1 MHQFR
6 PKAIVAIAA
15 LGLVAAW
22 VGVTSNGSTASAASS
37 AKISGTVVLAEPSD
51 NPGDLALRRH
61 LASSFMKLHPG
72 VQVKVLLIPATNYD
86 AKVETMIAGGT
97 PPDIF
102 NSGEVQIPNIIDKH
116 FALDLTPLAKRDHY
130 DLSAFYPQVIKGL
143 TFHGQLSGLTDNW
156 DTEVM
161 YYNASLFKQAGVAPP
176 TDKWTWTDF
185 MRAAGRLTSGKGPTK
200 TYGAAFDNWW
210 APVFDQVW
218 AWGGDPFPNNGQKA
232 GFASKKAIAGVQ
244 SIVDLYKSGDALTP
258 TQMTNQ
264 GAEEAFL
271 GGRVGML
278 IGEGRWAAYD
288 LRDVK
293 KFLWKVTPL
302 PKGPAGRANFFHLSL
317 YAIART
323 SRNSDAAWEF
333 LKYMVSPAGIRLG
346 LSEMQGIPSR
356 TALAAS
362 NTFSKAPFVA
372 KHDAYKPFIESLPTV
387 RSVGDVPNFDQIRD
401 QFYAALDPVWSF
413 KKTPK
418 QVLPPLAAKI
428 DKELKA
434 GSTPGG
440 G

>member
-1 MHQFR
+1 MH
-6 PKAIVAIAA
+6 
-15 LGLVAAW
+15 
-22 VGVTSNGSTASAASS
+22 
-37 AKISGTVVLAEPSD
+37 
-51 NPGDLALRRH
+51 
-61 LASSFMKLHPG
+61 
-72 VQVKVLLIPATNYD
+72 
-86 AKVETMIAGGT
+86 
-97 PPDIF
+97 
-102 NSGEVQIPNIIDKH
+102 
-116 FALDLTPLAKRDHY
+116 
-130 DLSAFYPQVIKGL
+130 
-143 TFHGQLSGLTDNW
+143 
-156 DTEVM
+156 
-161 YYNASLFKQAGVAPP
+161 
-176 TDKWTWTDF
+176 
-185 MRAAGRLTSGKGPTK
+185 AAGRLTSGSGSSK

-218 AWGGDPFPNNGQKA
+218 AWGGDPFPHNGQKA
-232 GFASKKAIAGVQ
+232 GFASKKAISGVQ
-244 SIVDLYKSGDALTP
+244 SIVDLFKSGDALTP

-293 KFLWKVTPL
+293 KFLWKVAPL

-323 SRNSDAAWEF
+323 SKNPDAAWEF

-346 LSEMQGIPSR
+346 LAEMQGIPSR

-362 NTFSKAPFVA
+362 PSFSKAPFVA
-372 KHDAYKPFIESLPTV
+372 KHDAYAPFIESLQTV

-401 QFYAALDPVWSF
+401 QFYAALDPVWTF
-413 KKTPK
+413 KKTPS

-434 GSTPGG
+434 GTTPGG